1 MAGKFELFLLLI
13 LPIIAAFDYVVAH
26 RLIDDAKISG
36 DPRIY
41 EQFYYIVI
49 ATGIVHLIWLF
60 NFVLAFQ
67 DPFRDVRFWRIL
79 TMFVIFQTILIYG
92 LAVWMTLFL
101 QAQLYLRDSG
111 VITEDTDYYITW
123 SAVSMACLWFD
134 FIVFILIII
143 RHIYHHEDIAA
154 VKLDEP
160 SRV

>member
-101 QAQLYLRDSG
+101 QAQLYLRDNG
-111 VITEDTDYYITW
+111 VIT
-123 SAVSMACLWFD
+123 
-134 FIVFILIII
+134 
-143 RHIYHHEDIAA
+143 
-154 VKLDEP
+154 
-160 SRV
+160 